1 MAADDNVDTE
11 PFDPFDPVD
20 SSIKSLPPKPVERR
34 LREEL
39 KRERA
44 KVQFLIDKWPG
55 KMEDGGMTFP
65 DGEFVPRSPGK

>member
-1 MAADDNVDTE
+1 MAADDSVDTE
-11 PFDPFDPVD
+11 QLDPVD
-20 SSIKSLPPKPVERR
+20 GSSKSLPPKPVERR